1 MRYSSHYNFPSPV
14 KKSTSHWWKKH
25 HILIWL
31 LRRGVGAMCIIGCG
45 SSWDFAQSNTFVDS
59 EPTRSR
65 KLQPDRYSLLRL
77 LVKIEFAAKTWIA
90 SKLEVLLP
98 SWLLVSKTFMLIQTS
113 WFDKFHMFYLIIP
126 VLKVGK
132 RLTSLGLIYTM
143 QCISLCLLL
152 IETTPCIFLCL
163 LLIKTTPCISLR
175 GTNFLETSQGC

>member
-1 MRYSSHYNFPSPV
+1 MMI
-14 KKSTSHWWKKH
+14 KSITS
-25 HILIWL
+25 WL
-31 LRRGVGAMCIIGCG
+31 LRRGAGAMCIIGCG
-45 SSWDFAQSNTFVDS
+45 SSWDFVRSNTFVDS

-65 KLQPDRYSLLRL
+65 KLPPDRSSLLRL

-113 WFDKFHMFYLIIP
+113 WFDKFHKFYLIIP

-143 QCISLCLLL
+143 QCISLCLLLISTKRYISLCLLL

-175 GTNFLETSQGC
+175 GTNFLETTQGC